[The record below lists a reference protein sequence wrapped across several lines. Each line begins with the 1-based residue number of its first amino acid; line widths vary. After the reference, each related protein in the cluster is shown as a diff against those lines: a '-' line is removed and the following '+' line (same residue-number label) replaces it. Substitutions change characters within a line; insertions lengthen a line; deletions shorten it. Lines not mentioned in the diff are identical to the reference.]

1 MARRRASSDE
11 SAPADVAVELR
22 LRDPRDI
29 DWAHS
34 AEGWLVVYD
43 PAAVSDRVFED
54 LTALGGQVLN
64 EALGWIAG
72 TGRGV
77 PLDWEHT
84 VPRPDRSETARRLA
98 QLVRLAWERSIM
110 PLGCSVA
117 WNGVDIRFTAAG
129 LTAAQRR
136 EQQAGGR
143 RQRGLTTL
151 QTPRRGWITARGPR
165 LAVTWGFLLGFT
177 PRQKVEFFLSGYQAE
192 FSWPSG
198 DYQASAW
205 VFEPE
210 EEASSEMPVDKL
222 VVQLAR
228 VAPEA
233 VAVERGRGSTGG

>member
-1 MARRRASSDE
+1 
-11 SAPADVAVELR
+11 
-22 LRDPRDI
+22 
-29 DWAHS
+29 
-34 AEGWLVVYD
+34 LVVYD
-43 PAAVSDRVFED
+43 PAAVSDREFED
-54 LTALGGQVLN
+54 LTALGGQVLD

-72 TGRGV
+72 TGRGI
-77 PLDWEHT
+77 PLDREYT
-84 VPRPDRSETARRLA
+84 VPRSNRSVAARRLT

-110 PLGCSVA
+110 PLGCLVA

-129 LTAAQRR
+129 LTAAERR

-151 QTPRRGWITARGPR
+151 QTPRRGWIRARGPR

-177 PRQKVEFFLSGYQAE
+177 PRQKGEFFLPGYQAE

-205 VFEPE
+205 IFDSE
-210 EEASSEMPVDKL
+210 EEESSEMPVDQL

-233 VAVERGRGSTGG
+233 VLDKRG

>member
-1 MARRRASSDE
+1 
-11 SAPADVAVELR
+11 VAVELR

-54 LTALGGQVLN
+54 LTAVGGRVLD

-72 TGRGV
+72 TRMGI
-77 PLDWEHT
+77 PLDQEHT
-84 VPRPDRSETARRLA
+84 MPRPRRERSEAARRLA
-98 QLVRLAWERSIM
+98 QLVRLAWERSLM
-110 PLGCSVA
+110 PLGCLVA

-129 LTAAQRR
+129 LTAEERR

-151 QTPRRGWITARGPR
+151 QSPRRGWITARGSR

-177 PRQKVEFFLSGYQAE
+177 PRQKGTFFLPGYQAE

-198 DYQASAW
+198 DYQL
-205 VFEPE
+205 E
-210 EEASSEMPVDKL
+210 
-222 VVQLAR
+222 
-228 VAPEA
+228 
-233 VAVERGRGSTGG
+233 GG